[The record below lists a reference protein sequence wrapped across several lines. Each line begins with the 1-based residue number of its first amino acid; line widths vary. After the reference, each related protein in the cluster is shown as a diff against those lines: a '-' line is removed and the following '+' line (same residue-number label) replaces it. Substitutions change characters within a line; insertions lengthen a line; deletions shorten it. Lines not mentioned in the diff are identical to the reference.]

1 MAIKQKNLENKEQ
14 KISLIIVGV
23 LIATLWGK
31 IDRTYCFPAK
41 EQPIEQADLQL
52 VETNNNKQ
60 EVVQEEKDK
69 KEKNA
74 HISAFGITLKKTTK
88 AEIRRKFSI
97 IETRPVNG
105 FPEYEV
111 VWLGTKDFSLGDIG
125 VVEVLVFVNPQE
137 RVEQITLIFSGKVF
151 RKLRQI
157 LSKKYQLKFKEEP
170 FVGNCRAKY
179 ETKNDVI
186 YLEQPHMGGFR
197 TYLIYRTKEIDDLAE
212 AHDQKEKDQKQQE
225 IENQL

>member
-1 MAIKQKNLENKEQ
+1 MTIKQNLENKEQ
-14 KISLIIVGV
+14 KIALVVAGV
-23 LIATLWGK
+23 FIAALLGK
-31 IDRTYCFPAK
+31 IDCTYCFSTTEK
-41 EQPIEQADLQL
+41 PIEQTDSQL
-52 VETNNNKQ
+52 IETNNNKQ
-60 EVVQEEKDK
+60 EVVQEEEDK

-111 VWLGTKDFSLGDIG
+111 VWLDTKDFSLGDIG

-186 YLEQPHMGGFR
+186 CLEQPHMGGFR